1 MKERVCTL
9 TFVLFSFRYT
19 VIVGDQK
26 FLENSDSIKTKK
38 SNRLSSPP
46 PALSVLYPKECNL
59 CSKFRVQYRNKRY
72 EPYQIV
78 TEDAQRKIKAAAK
91 VKDQNLYAEINHL
104 DLISREFKVHR
115 HCYQNFT
122 RDVTESSSTCVT
134 ASSASTSI
142 SIPYDKANFEAVK
155 NFLSN
160 EVIGCGKVTTMKHL
174 HNLYDLATGD
184 SRYRNKLKE
193 RIKKEYKHQLLFLDP
208 GVGRGE
214 VVIAAD
220 CLDGKSLTECN
231 VVVSAAKSIK
241 NSILEKF
248 KSVEELNWLP
258 TAEELSS
265 DNRKPPDEVFF
276 FSRRC

>member
-1 MKERVCTL
+1 M
-9 TFVLFSFRYT
+9 
-19 VIVGDQK
+19 
-26 FLENSDSIKTKK
+26 
-38 SNRLSSPP
+38 
-46 PALSVLYPKECNL
+46 
-59 CSKFRVQYRNKRY
+59 
-72 EPYQIV
+72 
-78 TEDAQRKIKAAAK
+78 
-91 VKDQNLYAEINHL
+91 KDQNLYAEINHL
-104 DLISREFKVHR
+104 DLIAREFKVHR

-122 RDVTESSSTCVT
+122 RDVTESSSSTCVS

-142 SIPYDKANFEAVK
+142 PYDKGNFEAVK

-160 EVIGCGKVTTMKHL
+160 EVIGCEKVTTMKHL

-220 CLDGKSLTECN
+220 CLDGKSLTESN
-231 VVVSAAKSIK
+231 VVVSAAEIIE

-248 KSVEELNWLP
+248 KSVEELNWPP
-258 TAEELSS
+258 TA
-265 DNRKPPDEVFF
+265 
-276 FSRRC
+276 